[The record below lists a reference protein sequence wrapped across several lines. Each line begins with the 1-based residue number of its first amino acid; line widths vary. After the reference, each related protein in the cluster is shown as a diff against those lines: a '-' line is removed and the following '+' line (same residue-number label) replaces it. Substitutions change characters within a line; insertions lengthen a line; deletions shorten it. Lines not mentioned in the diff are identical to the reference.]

1 MQFKAHSPGTLKGI
15 KIEWDTPVEITDEV
29 RAAMKPSEADTM
41 RAGTLSRGFVVKNIT
56 YPRGTL
62 AFRVAEAHEVFLQ
75 LPAANETVPRVPK
88 VKIEATWV
96 VENDGLVVRHRG
108 TIGTEDNDERIDA
121 VVAARAPGISRA
133 RAQKLIEDGCV
144 SVGGASIRI
153 KNHRLSAGDVVELVI
168 MGPSQG

>member
-15 KIEWDTPVEITDEV
+15 KIEWDAPVEITDDV
-29 RAAMKPSEADTM
+29 RAAMKPSDVDTM
-41 RAGTLSRGFVVKNIT
+41 RAGTLARGFVVKNIT

-75 LPAANETVPRVPK
+75 VPVANETAPRVAK
-88 VKIEATWV
+88 VKIQPTWV
-96 VENDGLVVRHRG
+96 VENDGTTERHRG
-108 TIGTEDNDERIDA
+108 TIGTEDDDERIDA
-121 VVAARAPGISRA
+121 VIAARAPGMSRA
-133 RAQKLIEDGCV
+133 RAVKLIEDGCV

-153 KNHRLSAGDVVELVI
+153 KNHRLHAGDVLELVI